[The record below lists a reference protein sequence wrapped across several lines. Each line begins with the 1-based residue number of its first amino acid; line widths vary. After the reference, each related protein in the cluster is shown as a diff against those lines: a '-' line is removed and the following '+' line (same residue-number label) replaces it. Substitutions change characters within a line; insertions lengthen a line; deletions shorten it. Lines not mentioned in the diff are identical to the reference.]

1 MGCKED
7 HCAFPEFR
15 NDLSEEVRPRGILSV
30 RKGLA
35 REERDIL
42 GGRGGERVL
51 RGSQSCRI
59 PGTWGRRCQLAKLE
73 REGRPGLDDAL
84 GVGLCSVDRG
94 TCQHGTSSVQ
104 WEWPALGQGDATRDK
119 GLGRARWA
127 PCTGGGCVLREW
139 REREFEVLEE
149 TQTSLKLSS
158 GLC

>member
-1 MGCKED
+1 MK
-7 HCAFPEFR
+7 
-15 NDLSEEVRPRGILSV
+15 SETFWVEGRACPAWKPILQDPWHV
-30 RKGLA
+30 GRAVPAGEA
-35 REERDIL
+35 
-42 GGRGGERVL
+42 GGG
-51 RGSQSCRI
+51 
-59 PGTWGRRCQLAKLE
+59 
-73 REGRPGLDDAL
+73 EGRPGLDDAL

-104 WEWPALGQGDATRDK
+104 WERPALGRGDATRDK

-127 PCTGGGCVLREW
+127 PCTGGGCALREW